1 LLRSTGIDQ
10 VDLNGQVQQIKS
22 LNFPVKDPANFDAR
36 PKLKGHS
43 NVAVVMHNRQLLVTQ
58 PSGQTVTIISEP
70 NSYIYDFALSPNGQ
84 QIAYLVTNDSFGE
97 LWVSHFNGQ
106 NQQQLFVVEDK
117 HLVFMAWSPDSQTII
132 VGWSYPG
139 TNVTGELTPVWI
151 NTNNGQIT
159 SLGIDQIN
167 VGLTFSADGGS
178 LYYGRSTF
186 YDDFGSEQG
195 QDSTTFYELEVK

>member
-1 LLRSTGIDQ
+1 
-10 VDLNGQVQQIKS
+10 
-22 LNFPVKDPANFDAR
+22 
-36 PKLKGHS
+36 
-43 NVAVVMHNRQLLVTQ
+43 
-58 PSGQTVTIISEP
+58 
-70 NSYIYDFALSPNGQ
+70 
-84 QIAYLVTNDSFGE
+84 
-97 LWVSHFNGQ
+97 
-106 NQQQLFVVEDK
+106 
-117 HLVFMAWSPDSQTII
+117 MAWSPDSQTII

-151 NTNNGQIT
+151 NTKNGQIT